1 MSSYTTTTK
10 RSIGHI
16 VIFVIAGIILNWAVI
31 LILPAFKENGLLSA
45 LELAPK
51 MLLRPF
57 DITFYPESRP
67 LLVVV
72 NILYVLAIL
81 YYLNSPKNTDMARNM
96 AVLNGRSSKD
106 CKKYRDKKADQNLLL
121 TKT

>member
-1 MSSYTTTTK
+1 
-10 RSIGHI
+10 
-16 VIFVIAGIILNWAVI
+16 
-31 LILPAFKENGLLSA
+31 
-45 LELAPK
+45 

-81 YYLNSPKNTDMARNM
+81 YYLNSPKKYRYGKEYGSAEWGDPLKI
-96 AVLNGRSSKD
+96 V
-106 CKKYRDKKADQNLLL
+106 KKYRDKKADQNLLL
-121 TKT
+121 TKNMMLSLNTFKHRRNLNS